1 MYISSKNECIQ
12 KRLYETKYLSFQ
24 IKVDELLE
32 KYNDIREKVKNNVR
46 KEFDSKPVYNEKYLK
61 AAKSKT
67 CLVFNSF

>member
-46 KEFDSKPVYNEKYLK
+46 KEFDSK
-61 AAKSKT
+61 
-67 CLVFNSF
+67 